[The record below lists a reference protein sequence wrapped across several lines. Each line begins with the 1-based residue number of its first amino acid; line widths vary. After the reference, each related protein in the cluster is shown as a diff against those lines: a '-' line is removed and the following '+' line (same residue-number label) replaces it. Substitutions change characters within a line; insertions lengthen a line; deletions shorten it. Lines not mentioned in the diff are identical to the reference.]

1 MDKNNAI
8 HTHTHT
14 HILDYD
20 SAIRKNE
27 ILPFAIVWM
36 NLQHITLSVLIFNIV
51 DEYTIVFHFFL

>member
-8 HTHTHT
+8 HTHT